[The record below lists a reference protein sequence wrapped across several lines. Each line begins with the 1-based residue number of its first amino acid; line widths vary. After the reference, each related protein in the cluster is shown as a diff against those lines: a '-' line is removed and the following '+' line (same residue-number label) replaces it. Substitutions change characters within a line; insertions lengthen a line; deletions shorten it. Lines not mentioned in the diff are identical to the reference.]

1 MDWAA
6 DLLGLTP
13 AFKFGSKLGGGG
25 VLQTT
30 ASDSAFL
37 ACMVARIRFTR
48 AHPDVPAEKLVLYI
62 TTQTHSLGVKTA
74 MLLGLK
80 CRVLEVSENDAYA
93 LRGETV
99 KLAYEEDRNEGL
111 WPFCLCAS
119 FPFFGSAI
127 GSKDPRQ
134 RCMHAIMCAG
144 PCDRRIPQTC
154 PMIVQL
160 FNSNISALTLLT
172 AFHFFQ
178 QSQHSAQLPRV
189 PWTEW
194 MR

>member
-1 MDWAA
+1 MWLFFWDTQWLCSPSCTELENVTMDWAA

-48 AHPDVPAEKLVLYI
+48 AHPDVPAEKLMIYV

-80 CRVLEVSENDAYA
+80 CRVLEVSDKDAYA
-93 LRGETV
+93 LRGDAV
-99 KLAYEEDRNEGL
+99 KLAYEKDRNEGL
-111 WPFCLCAS
+111 WPFYLSTS
-119 FPFFGSAI
+119 FPLFCSAI
-127 GSKDPRQ
+127 EQKGPRQ
-134 RCMHAIMCAG
+134 WCMCAVYV
-144 PCDRRIPQTC
+144 RLSVR
-154 PMIVQL
+154 
-160 FNSNISALTLLT
+160 S
-172 AFHFFQ
+172 
-178 QSQHSAQLPRV
+178 
-189 PWTEW
+189 
-194 MR
+194 